1 MVNRIYKRIF
11 IAVFCLF
18 VFSGLQAQGK
28 DRVKELQAKLDS
40 LIAGIKCD
48 VSAQVVS
55 ATKYDQLY
63 EYKSTKKMIPASI
76 SKVITSATALSKLGI
91 SFEFRTMVYTDD
103 NNISD
108 GIVNGNLYL
117 KGYGDPDFGG
127 PDMDVLVS
135 QILLKNI
142 KEITGNIIYDES
154 YFDDEHY
161 ALSNYYQGDTGP
173 AYWPYISAL
182 SFNKN
187 KGSGNPAAYAAN
199 TLSADLI
206 GKNIKLD
213 GIVVAGV
220 TPNLAKEVAKFSRS
234 IYDVISFMNKTSD
247 NHSAITVF
255 KVTGAEFKSP
265 PGTLDKGSSA
275 VIDFMSSVGVDRN
288 TYEILEG
295 SGLTRFNSVTSDAYI
310 MLLKYMFDNVKMFD
324 YFYASLPIAGI
335 DGTLRDRMVGTEAE
349 KNVHA
354 KTGTLN
360 SVSALTG
367 YAISR
372 DGEPIIFYIV
382 MNGFGGKANSIR
394 KKQDDFC
401 EVLCQFSR
409 K

>member
-1 MVNRIYKRIF
+1 MTNRIYKRIF
-11 IAVFCLF
+11 VAVFCLF
-18 VFSGLQAQGK
+18 LFTGLPAQGN
-28 DRVKELQAKLDS
+28 DRVKELQTKLDNI
-40 LIAGIKCD
+40 IAGIKSD
-48 VSAQVVS
+48 VSVQVVS

-76 SKVITSATALSKLGI
+76 SKVITSATALSKLGT
-91 SFEFRTMVYTDD
+91 SFEFKTMIYTDD
-103 NNISD
+103 NNIND
-108 GIVNGNLYL
+108 GIINGNLYL
-117 KGYGDPDFGG
+117 KGYGDPDFGA
-127 PDMDVLVS
+127 PDIEVLVA
-135 QILLKNI
+135 QILSKNI

-161 ALSNYYQGDTGP
+161 GLANYYQGDTGP
-173 AYWPYISAL
+173 AYWPYITAL

-187 KGSGNPAAYAAN
+187 KGSGNPAASAAN
-199 TLSADLI
+199 TLSVDLI

-220 TPNLAKEVAKFSRS
+220 TPNLPKEVAKFSRS
-234 IYDVISFMNKTSD
+234 IYDVLFFMNKTSD

-275 VIDFMSSVGVDRN
+275 VIDFMSSIGVDRN

-310 MLLKYMFDNVKMFD
+310 MLLKYMFDNVKLFD
-324 YFYASLPIAGI
+324 YFYGTLPIAGI
-335 DGTLRDRMVGTEAE
+335 DGTLKDRMIGTEAE

-372 DGEPIIFYIV
+372 DDEPIIFYIV
-382 MNGFGGKANSIR
+382 MNGFGGKANGVR
-394 KKQDDFC
+394 KKQDDIC
-401 EVLCQFSR
+401 ELICQFSR
-409 K
+409 E